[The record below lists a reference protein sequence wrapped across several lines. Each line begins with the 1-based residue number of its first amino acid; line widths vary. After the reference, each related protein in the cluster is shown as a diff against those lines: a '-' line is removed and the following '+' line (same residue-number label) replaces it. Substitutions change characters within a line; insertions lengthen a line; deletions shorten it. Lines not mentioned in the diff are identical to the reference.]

1 MEPPH
6 NNPQSPSAQPIKT
19 PPGSREKDESR
30 FATVLQVLPALG
42 AAGGVERG
50 TVEVAEA
57 IVRAGGRALVVS
69 SGGPLVRAVERAGAV
84 HVALPVASKNPFV
97 MHANAGRLAALI
109 EREGVDIVHARSR
122 APAWSAWMAARRTG
136 RRFVTTFHGTYG
148 GANWFKRRYNAIMTR
163 GARVIAISAF
173 IAGHIQQLYGVPSE
187 RIRIVH
193 RGVDLGRF
201 DSKLVTAERVVK
213 LATAWRLTDG
223 LPVVMLPA
231 RLTRWKG
238 QTVFLDAIAR
248 LGRSDVRAVLVG
260 GAEARAG
267 FHAELEGQIARL
279 GLESVVRLVG
289 QCNDMPAA
297 YMLADVVV
305 SASIEPEAFGRVVA
319 EAQAMGRPIIATDH
333 GGAKECVIA
342 GETGWLVAPNDADA
356 LAEAIRRTL
365 ALGPDARR
373 ALAARAVAHIAA
385 NFSKE
390 AMCAKTLAVYDE
402 VMAAPGA
409 QAPKP

>member
-1 MEPPH
+1 MEPRQ
-6 NNPQSPSAQPIKT
+6 NNPHSPAAQPIGT
-19 PPGSREKDESR
+19 PPAEREKKGSR

-50 TVEVAEA
+50 TVEIAEA
-57 IVRAGGRALVVS
+57 IVRAGGRALVAS
-69 SGGPLVRAVERAGAV
+69 AGGPLVREVERAGAV

-97 MHANAGRLAALI
+97 MRANADRLAALI

-122 APAWSAWMAARRTG
+122 APAWSAWVAARRTG

-148 GANWFKRRYNAIMTR
+148 AANWFKRRYNTIMTR
-163 GARVIAISAF
+163 GERVIAISAF
-173 IAGHIQQLYGVPSE
+173 IAGHVRQFYGVPST

-201 DSKLVTAERVVK
+201 DAKLVTAERVVT

-231 RLTRWKG
+231 RLTPREG

-260 GAEARAG
+260 GAEGREN
-267 FHAELEGQIARL
+267 FRAELEGRIARL
-279 GLESVVRLVG
+279 GLESMVRLVDH
-289 QCNDMPAA
+289 CNDMPAA

-305 SASIEPEAFGRVVA
+305 SASIEPEAFGRIVA

-333 GGAKECVIA
+333 GGAKECVIV
-342 GETGWLVAPNDADA
+342 GETGWLVPPNDAGA
-356 LAEAIRRTL
+356 LADAIRLAL

-402 VMAAPGA
+402 VLALSPGA
-409 QAPKP
+409 Q

>member
-1 MEPPH
+1 MSLRQDSPA
-6 NNPQSPSAQPIKT
+6 SPSAHPVD
-19 PPGSREKDESR
+19 GRGR

-50 TVEVAEA
+50 AVEVAGA

-69 SGGPLVRAVERAGAV
+69 SGGPLVREVERAGGS
-84 HVALPVASKNPFV
+84 HVALPVDSKNPFV
-97 MHANAGRLAALI
+97 VRANARRLAALI

-122 APAWSAWMAARRTG
+122 APAWSAWWAAKATK

-148 GANWFKRRYNAIMTR
+148 AGNWLKRRYNAVMTK
-163 GARVIAISAF
+163 GDRVIAISAF
-173 IAGHIQQLYGVPSE
+173 IAGHVRQVYGVPAA

-193 RGVDLGRF
+193 RGVDLGQF
-201 DSKLVTAERVVK
+201 DPKLVTAERVVK

-223 LPVVMLPA
+223 LPVVMLPG

-248 LGRSDVRAVLVG
+248 LGRNDVRAVLVG
-260 GAEARAG
+260 GADGREG
-267 FHAELEGQIARL
+267 FRAELERQIARL
-279 GLESVVRLVG
+279 GLESVARLVG

-297 YMLADVVV
+297 YMLADVAV

-319 EAQAMGRPIIATDH
+319 EAQAMGRLVVATDH
-333 GGAKECVIA
+333 GGAKECVIV
-342 GETGWLVAPNDADA
+342 GETGWLAPPDDPDA
-356 LAEAIRRTL
+356 LAEAIRKAL
-365 ALGPDARR
+365 ALAPDARR
-373 ALAARAVAHIAA
+373 AIAERAQAHIAE

-402 VMAAPGA
+402 VLALP
-409 QAPKP
+409 PDTR

>member
-1 MEPPH
+1 MDSRQNSPDSPP
-6 NNPQSPSAQPIKT
+6 SQPT
-19 PPGSREKDESR
+19 RVQGR

-69 SGGPLVRAVERAGAV
+69 SGGPLVREVERAGAL
-84 HVALPVASKNPFV
+84 HVALPVDSKNPFV
-97 MHANAGRLAALI
+97 MRANADRLAALI
-109 EREGVDIVHARSR
+109 EKESVDIVHARSR
-122 APAWSAWMAARRTG
+122 APAWSAWSAAKTAG
-136 RRFVTTFHGTYG
+136 CRFVTTFHGTYG
-148 GANWFKRRYNAIMTR
+148 AANWFKRRYNAVMTK
-163 GARVIAISAF
+163 GDRVIAISAF
-173 IAGHIQQLYGVPSE
+173 IAGHIRQFYGVPAS

-193 RGVDLGRF
+193 RGVDPGRF
-201 DSKLVTAERVVK
+201 DAKLVTAERVVS
-213 LATAWRLTDG
+213 LANAWRLTDG

-260 GAEARAG
+260 GAQGRENFR
-267 FHAELEGQIARL
+267 AELERQIARL
-279 GLESVVRLVG
+279 GLESVVRMVG
-289 QCNDMPAA
+289 HCNDMPAA

-319 EAQAMGRPIIATDH
+319 EAQAMGRPVIATDH
-333 GGAKECVIA
+333 GGAKECVIP
-342 GETGWLVAPNDADA
+342 GETGWLVPPNDPDAMAD
-356 LAEAIRRTL
+356 AIRRAL
-365 ALGPDARR
+365 ALPPDARR

-385 NFSKE
+385 NFSKQ

-402 VMAAPGA
+402 VLALARPAAHDPA
-409 QAPKP
+409 A

>member
-1 MEPPH
+1 MTSPQ
-6 NNPQSPSAQPIKT
+6 NNPLPPAAQPLT
-19 PPGSREKDESR
+19 TQGR

-57 IVRAGGRALVVS
+57 VVRAGGRALIAS
-69 SGGPLVRAVERAGAV
+69 AGGPLVREAERAGAV
-84 HVALPVASKNPFV
+84 HVVLPMESKNPFV
-97 MHANAGRLAALI
+97 MRANVGRLAALI

-122 APAWSAWMAARRTG
+122 APAWSAWSAAKTTG

-148 GANWFKRRYNAIMTR
+148 AMNWLKRRYNSIMTR
-163 GARVIAISAF
+163 GDLVIAISAF
-173 IAGHIQQLYGVPSE
+173 TAGHIRQFYGVPST

-193 RGVDLGRF
+193 RGVNLGRF
-201 DSKLVTAERVVK
+201 DPKLVTAERVVM
-213 LATAWRLTDG
+213 LANAWRLTDG
-223 LPVVMLPA
+223 LPVVMLPG

-248 LGRSDVRAVLVG
+248 LGRSDIRAVLVG
-260 GAEARAG
+260 GAEGRENYR
-267 FHAELEGQIARL
+267 AELERQIARL
-279 GLESVVRLVG
+279 GIERVVRLVDH
-289 QCNDMPAA
+289 CNDMPAA

-319 EAQAMGRPIIATDH
+319 EAQAMGRPVIATDH
-333 GGAKECVIA
+333 GGAKECVLA
-342 GETGWLVAPNDADA
+342 GETGWLVPSNDADA
-356 LAEAIRRTL
+356 LAEAIRGAL
-365 ALGPDARR
+365 ALSPDARG
-373 ALAARAVAHIAA
+373 AIATRAVAHIRA

-402 VMAAPGA
+402 VLSLPVA
-409 QAPKP
+409 K

>member
-1 MEPPH
+1 MSLR
-6 NNPQSPSAQPIKT
+6 QDSPASPAAHPAD
-19 PPGSREKDESR
+19 GRAR

-50 TVEVAEA
+50 TVEVADA
-57 IVRAGGRALVVS
+57 VVRAGGRALVAS
-69 SGGPLVRAVERAGAV
+69 SGGPLAREVERAGGT
-84 HVALPVASKNPFV
+84 HVTLPLASKNPFV
-97 MHANAGRLAALI
+97 VRANARRLAEVI

-122 APAWSAWMAARRTG
+122 VPAWSAWWAAKATG

-148 GANWFKRRYNAIMTR
+148 AGNWLKRRYNAIMTR
-163 GARVIAISAF
+163 GDRVIAISAF
-173 IAGHIQQLYGVPSE
+173 IAEHIRQVYGVPAS

-201 DSKLVTAERVVK
+201 DPKLVTAERVIK
-213 LATAWRLTDG
+213 LANAWRLTDG
-223 LPVVMLPA
+223 LPVVMLPG

-248 LGRSDVRAVLVG
+248 LGRNDVRAALLG
-260 GAEARAG
+260 GADGRENFR
-267 FHAELEGQIARL
+267 AELERRIARL
-279 GLESVVRLVG
+279 GLESVARLVDH
-289 QCNDMPAA
+289 CNDMPAA

-319 EAQAMGRPIIATDH
+319 EAQAMGRLVVATDH
-333 GGAKECVIA
+333 GGARESVVA
-342 GETGWLVAPNDADA
+342 GETGWLAPPGDPDA
-356 LAEAIRRTL
+356 LAEAIKGAL
-365 ALGPDARR
+365 AVSPDSRR
-373 ALAARAVAHIAA
+373 AIMERAQAHIAE

-402 VMAAPGA
+402 LLALP
-409 QAPKP
+409 PESR

>member
-1 MEPPH
+1 MPA
-6 NNPQSPSAQPIKT
+6 SVL
-19 PPGSREKDESR
+19 
-30 FATVLQVLPALG
+30 FAG
-42 AAGGVERG
+42 AGVAEVILLTQLVGNSGGC
-50 TVEVAEA
+50 TVEIAEA
-57 IVRAGGRALVVS
+57 IVRAGGRALVAS
-69 SGGPLVRAVERAGAV
+69 AGGPLVREVERAGAV

-97 MHANAGRLAALI
+97 MRANADRLAALI

-122 APAWSAWMAARRTG
+122 APAWSAWVAARRTG

-148 GANWFKRRYNAIMTR
+148 AANWFKRRYNTIMTR
-163 GARVIAISAF
+163 GERVIAISAF
-173 IAGHIQQLYGVPSE
+173 IAGHVRQFYGVPST

-201 DSKLVTAERVVK
+201 DAKLVTAERVVT

-260 GAEARAG
+260 GAEGREN
-267 FHAELEGQIARL
+267 FRAELEGRIARL
-279 GLESVVRLVG
+279 GLESMVRLVDH
-289 QCNDMPAA
+289 CNDMPAA

-305 SASIEPEAFGRVVA
+305 SASIEPEAFGRIVA

-333 GGAKECVIA
+333 GGAKECVIV
-342 GETGWLVAPNDADA
+342 GETGWLVPPNDAGA
-356 LAEAIRRTL
+356 LADAIRLAL

-402 VMAAPGA
+402 VLALSPGA
-409 QAPKP
+409 Q

>member
-1 MEPPH
+1 MEPRQ
-6 NNPQSPSAQPIKT
+6 NNPHSPAAQPIGT
-19 PPGSREKDESR
+19 PPAEREKKGSR

-50 TVEVAEA
+50 TVEIAEA

-69 SGGPLVRAVERAGAV
+69 AGGPLVREVERAGAV

-97 MHANAGRLAALI
+97 MRANADRLAALI

-122 APAWSAWMAARRTG
+122 APAWSAWVAARRTG

-148 GANWFKRRYNAIMTR
+148 AANWFKRRYNTIMTR
-163 GARVIAISAF
+163 GERVIAISAF
-173 IAGHIQQLYGVPSE
+173 IAGHVRQFYGVPST

-201 DSKLVTAERVVK
+201 DAKLVTAERVVT

-238 QTVFLDAIAR
+238 HTVFLDAIAR

-260 GAEARAG
+260 GAAG
-267 FHAELEGQIARL
+267 RENFRAELEGRIARL
-279 GLESVVRLVG
+279 GLESMVRLVDH
-289 QCNDMPAA
+289 CNDMPAA

-305 SASIEPEAFGRVVA
+305 SASIEPEAFGRIVA

-333 GGAKECVIA
+333 GGAKECVIV
-342 GETGWLVAPNDADA
+342 GETGWLVPPNDAGA
-356 LAEAIRRTL
+356 LADAIRLAL

-402 VMAAPGA
+402 VLALSPGA
-409 QAPKP
+409 Q